1 MAQLS
6 DYPEMKM
13 KKTKREKTIIN
24 SILEDEKTTLFQILN
39 LPYYYFECY

>member
-39 LPYYYFECY
+39 LPNYYFEFY